1 MVAIYYF
8 TIETNRRL
16 IKSNSNNF
24 DILRLENVKCKND
37 KYQND
42 LDQLVTEI
50 KNTRTSWTVC

>member
-50 KNTRTSWTVC
+50 KNTRTS